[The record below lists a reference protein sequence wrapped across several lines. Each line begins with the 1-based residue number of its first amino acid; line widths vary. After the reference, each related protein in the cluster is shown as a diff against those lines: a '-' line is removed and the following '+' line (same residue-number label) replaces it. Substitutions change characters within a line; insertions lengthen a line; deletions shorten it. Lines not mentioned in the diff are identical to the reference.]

1 MLTKLDPIPHFKL
14 TDYVRVA
21 IHYERGEYTVY
32 LDNDM
37 VRQYTL
43 QTLPPY
49 ISSKITV
56 AKALCVHTRPDYEVK
71 EHDIFLCDV
80 EQGDPDVAWRARENW
95 YIVILHLIDYQTI
108 LGLKKNGNPR
118 KESKRKSK
126 KNIKKD

>member
-1 MLTKLDPIPHFKL
+1 MLTKLEPIPHFKL

-21 IHYERGEYTVY
+21 IRHKNGEYTVY

-43 QTLPPY
+43 QSLPSY

-56 AKALCVHTRPDYEVK
+56 AKALSIHLKSDHEVK
-71 EHDIFLCDV
+71 EHDIFMCDV
-80 EQGDPDVAWRARENW
+80 EQGDPDVAWRASENW
-95 YIVILHLIDYQTI
+95 YIVILHLIDYQTL
-108 LGLKKNGNPR
+108 LGLRKNGNPR

-126 KNIKKD
+126 KDIKKD

>member
-1 MLTKLDPIPHFKL
+1 
-14 TDYVRVA
+14 
-21 IHYERGEYTVY
+21 
-32 LDNDM
+32 M

-80 EQGDPDVAWRARENW
+80 EQGDPDVAWRASENW
-95 YIVILHLIDYQTI
+95 YIVILHLIDYQTL

>member
-21 IHYERGEYTVY
+21 IHHKRGEYTVY

-56 AKALCVHTRPDYEVK
+56 AKALSLHVRPDYEVK
-71 EHDIFLCDV
+71 EHDIFMCDV
-80 EQGDPDVAWRARENW
+80 EQGDPDVAWRASENW
-95 YIVILHLIDYQTI
+95 YI
-108 LGLKKNGNPR
+108 GLKKNGNPR